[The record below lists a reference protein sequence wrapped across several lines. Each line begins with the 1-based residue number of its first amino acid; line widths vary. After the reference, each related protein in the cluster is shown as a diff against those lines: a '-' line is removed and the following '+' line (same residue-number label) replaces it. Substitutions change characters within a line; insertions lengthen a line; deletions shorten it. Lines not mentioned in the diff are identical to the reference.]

1 MERPICYQQLF
12 VTIKVCRLMS
22 CDFMTKLFKWAGVRP
37 NHSSEN
43 ELIHAWTAG
52 FVNIWKIWI
61 FRYIATWYIVIV
73 VNVMVWSTNPI
84 LKRSPL
90 RVLRPACACGNE
102 FHRLH
107 IWFIWKIMD
116 FCSFAGLSRVAELH
130 ATQLLSTPLRCLI
143 NSRYLLEEIS
153 LPSTGLWTCGQHS
166 MFDCSQNV

>member
-107 IWFIWKIMD
+107 IWFIWTSSKSSKMRYFKAVKLQHTKLKNWHTDKTQYGKRRTENIE
-116 FCSFAGLSRVAELH
+116 AG
-130 ATQLLSTPLRCLI
+130 
-143 NSRYLLEEIS
+143 
-153 LPSTGLWTCGQHS
+153 PS
-166 MFDCSQNV
+166 